1 MEISGKVLQI
11 ELHVQRTSEK
21 GKQNL
26 RYFQMELVDQL
37 CDEHAVINSIIKLE
51 NWGFLDY
58 KKFNNEIFFKILVNF
73 MTTLPCILDTT
84 EINN

>member
-1 MEISGKVLQI
+1 MYNVLQKKGNK
-11 ELHVQRTSEK
+11 TSDIFK
-21 GKQNL
+21 WK
-26 RYFQMELVDQL
+26 LVDQL
-37 CDEHAVINSIIKLE
+37 CDEHVVINSIIKLE

>member
-1 MEISGKVLQI
+1 MYNILQKKGNK
-11 ELHVQRTSEK
+11 TSDIFK
-21 GKQNL
+21 WK
-26 RYFQMELVDQL
+26 LVDQL

-58 KKFNNEIFFKILVNF
+58 KKFNNEIFKKILVNF

>member
-1 MEISGKVLQI
+1 MYNVLQKKGNK
-11 ELHVQRTSEK
+11 TSDFFK
-21 GKQNL
+21 WK
-26 RYFQMELVDQL
+26 LVDQL

-58 KKFNNEIFFKILVNF
+58 KKFNNEIFLKILVNF

>member
-1 MEISGKVLQI
+1 MYNVLQKKGNK
-11 ELHVQRTSEK
+11 TSDIFK
-21 GKQNL
+21 WK
-26 RYFQMELVDQL
+26 LVDQL

-73 MTTLPCILDTT
+73 MNTLPCILDTT

>member
-1 MEISGKVLQI
+1 MYNILQKKGNK
-11 ELHVQRTSEK
+11 TSDIFK
-21 GKQNL
+21 WK
-26 RYFQMELVDQL
+26 LVDQL

-51 NWGFLDY
+51 NWGFFDY
-58 KKFNNEIFFKILVNF
+58 KKFNNEIFKKILVNF

>member
-1 MEISGKVLQI
+1 MYNVLQKKGNK
-11 ELHVQRTSEK
+11 TSDIFK
-21 GKQNL
+21 WK
-26 RYFQMELVDQL
+26 LVDQL

-58 KKFNNEIFFKILVNF
+58 KKFNYEFLKKILVNF

>member
-1 MEISGKVLQI
+1 MYNVLQKKGNK
-11 ELHVQRTSEK
+11 TSDIFK
-21 GKQNL
+21 WKL
-26 RYFQMELVDQL
+26 IDQL

-58 KKFNNEIFFKILVNF
+58 KKFNNEFFLKILVNF
-73 MTTLPCILDTT
+73 MTTFPCILDTT

>member
-1 MEISGKVLQI
+1 MYNVLQKKGNK
-11 ELHVQRTSEK
+11 TSDIFK
-21 GKQNL
+21 WK
-26 RYFQMELVDQL
+26 LVDQL

-51 NWGFLDY
+51 NWGFVDY
-58 KKFNNEIFFKILVNF
+58 QKFNNEIFLQILVNF